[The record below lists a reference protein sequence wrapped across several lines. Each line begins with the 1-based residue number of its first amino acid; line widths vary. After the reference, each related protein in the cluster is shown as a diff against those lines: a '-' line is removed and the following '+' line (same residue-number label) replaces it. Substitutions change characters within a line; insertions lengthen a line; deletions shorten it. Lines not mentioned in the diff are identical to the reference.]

1 MSGQPSYSGWR
12 APMSEVS
19 AALALDIVSLA
30 HELFPAG
37 RREGHEWVIGG
48 LDGEPG
54 QSLRIC
60 LAGSRK
66 GLWYEHAEQRGGD
79 AIELIA
85 GARFAG
91 DRIAAWHWAAD
102 HWLGLA
108 QPPRADP
115 SRRQALPVRDDPDEA
130 RARARKSAGAFG
142 LWLAAK
148 PAIRGTPVER
158 YLTET
163 RGIPLSALGR
173 QPGALRYHPELMA
186 EGRWWP
192 AMVAVICGTLSHQPA
207 AIGVHRTFLQ
217 VRADG
222 SVGKAPIPSPKKVLG
237 QVRGGFIP
245 LWRGRSGKPLAA
257 APEDDVVALTE
268 GIEDG
273 LTIAVAQPEW
283 RVVAAV
289 SVGNM
294 GAIELPPSLR
304 QVVICAD
311 NDAPSSPAARALAAA
326 AERFQG
332 QGREVRI
339 ARPSRGKDYNAM
351 RTGQAA

>member
-1 MSGQPSYSGWR
+1 MSSQPYRGRR

-19 AALALDIVSLA
+19 AALALDIISLA

-79 AIELIA
+79 PIELIA
-85 GARFAG
+85 AARFAG

-108 QPPRADP
+108 QQPRPDP
-115 SRRQALPVRDDPDEA
+115 SRRQALPAHDDPDEA
-130 RARARKSAGAFG
+130 RNRERKSAGAFG

-158 YLTET
+158 YLTGT
-163 RGIPLSALGR
+163 RGIPIGQLGR
-173 QPGALRYHPELMA
+173 QSGALRYHPELLA

-192 AMVAVICGTLSHQPA
+192 AMVAVIGGTLRGQPP
-207 AIGVHRTFLQ
+207 AIGVHRTFLA
-217 VRADG
+217 VRGDG
-222 SVGKAPIPSPKKVLG
+222 SVGKAPIPSPKRVLG
-237 QVRGGFIP
+237 QVRGGIIP

-257 APEDDVVALTE
+257 APEDDVLALTE

-273 LTIAVAQPEW
+273 LTVAVARPEW

-294 GAIELPPSLR
+294 ATIELPPQLR
-304 QVVICAD
+304 TVVICAD
-311 NDAPSSPAARALAAA
+311 NDAAGSPAARALEAAVA
-326 AERFQG
+326 RFQE
-332 QGREVRI
+332 QGRRVRV
-339 ARPSRGKDYNAM
+339 AVSPKGKDFNDA
-351 RTGQAA
+351 TVEAA